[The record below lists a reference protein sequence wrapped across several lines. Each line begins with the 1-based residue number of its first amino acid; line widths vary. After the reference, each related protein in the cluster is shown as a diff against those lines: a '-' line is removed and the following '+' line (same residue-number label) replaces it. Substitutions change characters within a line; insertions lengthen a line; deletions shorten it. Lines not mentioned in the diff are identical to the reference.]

1 MLSKSKSKC
10 YFNGAEITEEKYNE
24 ILEIIKN
31 KPVPPEGYDYK
42 LNDALEWEAYEVVNE
57 EVTEEVDPETAL
69 NELLEVIGSDSE

>member
-10 YFNGAEITEEKYNE
+10 YYNGNEITEEKYNE

-31 KPVPPEGYDYK
+31 KPIPPEGYDYR
-42 LNDALEWEAYEVVNE
+42 LNDALAWEAYEVVNE

-69 NELLEVIGSDSE
+69 NELLEVLENDEN

>member
-10 YFNGAEITEEKYNE
+10 YFNGAEITIEKYNE

-31 KPVPPEGYDYK
+31 KPIPPEGYDYR
-42 LNDALEWEAYEVVNE
+42 LNDVLDWEAYEVVNE

>member
-10 YFNGAEITEEKYNE
+10 YFNAAEITEEKYND

-31 KPVPPEGYDYK
+31 KPVPPEGYDYR